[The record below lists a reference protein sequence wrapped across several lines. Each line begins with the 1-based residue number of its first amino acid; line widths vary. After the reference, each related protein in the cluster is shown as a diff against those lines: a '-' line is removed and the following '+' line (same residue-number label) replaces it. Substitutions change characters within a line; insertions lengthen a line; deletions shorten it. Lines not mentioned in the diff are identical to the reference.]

1 MMEVIEWFDQTG
13 TGIVQRYP
21 EGGSGD
27 IKMGAQLI
35 VRENQGAVFF
45 RDGKG
50 LDIFGPGRHTLTT
63 QNLPILTR
71 LLSLPWGFT
80 EPVPRRGLLRQPEG
94 LHRHAVGHARAG
106 GLQGQPSSA

>member
-1 MMEVIEWFDQTG
+1 MSLMMEVIEWFDQTG
-13 TGIVQRYP
+13 EEMVHRIP
-21 EGGSGD
+21 EGGSTD

-50 LDIFGPGRHTLTT
+50 LDVFGPGRHTLTT
-63 QNLPILTR
+63 LNLPLLTK

-80 EPVPRRGLLRQPEG
+80 SPF
-94 LHRHAVGHARAG
+94 RAEV
-106 GLQGQPSSA
+106 